1 MYTMSLNALYPLT
14 GSMML
19 IGIGAIVYGIQFLSL
34 ILFLQGLF
42 LVWEGFRITV
52 TIWEANRG

>member
-1 MYTMSLNALYPLT
+1 MSLNALYPLT

-19 IGIGAIVYGIQFLSL
+19 IGIVAMLYGIQSLYLIVFLE
-34 ILFLQGLF
+34 GLF

-52 TIWEANRG
+52 NIWEANHGEI

>member
-1 MYTMSLNALYPLT
+1 MSLNALYPLT

-19 IGIGAIVYGIQFLSL
+19 IGIGAMLYGIQSLSL
-34 ILFLQGLF
+34 IVFLQGLF

-52 TIWEANRG
+52 SIWEANRGDM